1 MRAKDLTPIVSQ
13 ILTWPELEV
22 QHVLQAHPGNCIC
35 IEFSRF
41 EELSLLLNADLLN
54 PSLRCGRY
62 FATGSADALVSV
74 WDANELACIKTFARL
89 EWPVERNSIEK

>member
-1 MRAKDLTPIVSQ
+1 MYCKHILATVSVSSSAGLRSFT
-13 ILTWPELEV
+13 IGGVT
-22 QHVLQAHPGNCIC
+22 
-35 IEFSRF
+35 F
-41 EELSLLLNADLLN
+41 ADLLN